1 MKTGGLIV
9 LISALMSTLSA
20 QTTVPGENLPPRVLR
35 TAEMIGVRSQVEELV
50 QLRFA
55 PIRDEIRELQLGQRL
70 QGVVIAS
77 ALDVDS
83 VNARIEY
90 ETAHLQE
97 VQAYLSA
104 RRDRRVD
111 LLNLGNLFVGGGVG
125 AIGSG
130 LQLISSAQH
139 AGNVVSTSAGFGG
152 TVISVIG
159 LKQQKGQ
166 LRSPAYTPAMLARLL
181 GSSPPDSTSDYP
193 QEVWIYLTTPDP
205 TLPDGRTGQ
214 EHLVSEWT
222 RFGHLKEKPD
232 PKTMAALT
240 TTGKDG
246 TKLSIEMI
254 GERTAMLADV
264 RAHVSTMLVVAE
276 LMMFVAQQK

>member
-20 QTTVPGENLPPRVLR
+20 QTTEPGENLPPRVLR

-50 QLRFA
+50 QLRSA

-111 LLNLGNLFVGGGVG
+111 LLNLGNLFIGGGVG
-125 AIGSG
+125 AVGSG

-139 AGNVVSTSAGFGG
+139 AGNVVSTTAGFGG
-152 TVISVIG
+152 TVLSVIG

-166 LRSPAYTPAMLARLL
+166 LRSLRSPEYTPAMLAKLL
-181 GSSPPDSTSDYP
+181 GRSPRDSSDYP
-193 QEVWIYLTTPDP
+193 QAVWVYLTTPDRQ
-205 TLPDGRTGQ
+205 G
-214 EHLVSEWT
+214 LVT
-222 RFGHLKEKPD
+222 
-232 PKTMAALT
+232 
-240 TTGKDG
+240 
-246 TKLSIEMI
+246 
-254 GERTAMLADV
+254 
-264 RAHVSTMLVVAE
+264 
-276 LMMFVAQQK
+276 